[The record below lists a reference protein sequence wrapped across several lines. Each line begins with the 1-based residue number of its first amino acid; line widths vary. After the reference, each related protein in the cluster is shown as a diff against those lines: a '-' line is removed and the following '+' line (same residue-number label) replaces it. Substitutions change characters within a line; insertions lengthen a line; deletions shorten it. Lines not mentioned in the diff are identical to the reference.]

1 MATGMSEYEEHG
13 TISSSW
19 LANLIE
25 QALKED
31 HDQDCKIQF
40 TNYGI
45 VVEAEGPAGPMRI
58 SAMFYEPQVDDHTH
72 QDKQSICW
80 ACQLGEH
87 GRCEDP
93 SGYQWIDERID
104 NEATIIVGPCLCDHI
119 TRPLIW
125 AKPVHELEQQSDGY
139 RLRRPDYDAIERA
152 ERAAGWDPT
161 P

>member
-87 GRCEDP
+87 GRCEGP
-93 SGYQWIDERID
+93 S
-104 NEATIIVGPCLCDHI
+104 LCDHI

-152 ERAAGWDPT
+152 ERAAGWDP
-161 P
+161 